1 MAAGT
6 SRVIDLLTA
15 AVDDLEK
22 CVVFNPGVAAASHTV
37 VTITGV
43 DSAAV
48 PAALGRY
55 LVGALSGAIQL
66 DAQLSQ
72 DMLAEGVDR
81 REEISRTVESLIG
94 SHNLFATKTQRLFR
108 DTRRNAWIGEGV
120 AHALLALSARR
131 ETSCVDGQVCA
142 LSEIHETPNRQGLD
156 SVSTY
161 VQGGILGVAIGESK
175 STASNVNANLGSAAD
190 LFIDVEKGVH
200 GPDLRS
206 RLMAFRP
213 ILAPGLKEQVKD
225 SLWSENASYL
235 PIIVYQD
242 AGDFTA
248 TRAKFNQLKTPLQ
261 RRRLIVVELTDFHR
275 FFDAVADAMRHA
287 VPEVVL

>member
-1 MAAGT
+1 MTVGA
-6 SRVIDLLTA
+6 SSVIDLLTA

-22 CVVFNPGVAAASHTV
+22 CVVFHPGIATPSHTV
-37 VTITGV
+37 VSVTGV
-43 DSAAV
+43 DSAQV
-48 PAALGRY
+48 PLALGRY
-55 LVGALSGAIQL
+55 LVGALSGAVQL

-81 REEISRTVESLIG
+81 REEINRTVQSLIG
-94 SHNLFATKTQRLFR
+94 SHNLFVTREERRFR

-131 ETSCVDGQVCA
+131 ETSCVDGQICA
-142 LSEIHETPNRQGLD
+142 LSEVHETPNRQGLD

-161 VQGGILGVAIGESK
+161 VQAGVLGVAIGESK

-190 LFIDVEKGVH
+190 LFIDVELGKH

-206 RLMAFRP
+206 KLMAFRP

-248 TRAKFNQLKTPLQ
+248 SRPKFNQLKTPRH
-261 RRRLIVVELTDFHR
+261 RRRFIVVELADFHR
-275 FFDAVADAMRHA
+275 FFDSVADAMRRA
-287 VPEVVL
+287 VAEVVV